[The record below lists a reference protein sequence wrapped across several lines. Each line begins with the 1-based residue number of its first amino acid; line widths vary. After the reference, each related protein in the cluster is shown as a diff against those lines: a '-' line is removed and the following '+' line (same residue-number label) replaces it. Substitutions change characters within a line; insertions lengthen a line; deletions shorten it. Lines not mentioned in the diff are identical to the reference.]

1 MILMISG
8 RCDIPAF
15 YSKWF
20 FQRIKEGF
28 VDVRN
33 PFNEHQISRIYLNEK
48 NIEGACFC
56 TKNPIPMLDY
66 LDEIPFPYYYHI
78 TITPYQTDLEPQ
90 VISKRDIIQAVKTI
104 SSKIG
109 KEKVFVRYD
118 PILLTSTY
126 TKEYHERAFERL
138 CSQLE
143 GTIAG
148 IVISFVD
155 DYKNLRKHQKETHIK
170 ELTNQEMIEVAKL
183 IGPIGKKYGILIQT
197 CAESIDLTSY
207 GINNTPCFDKATME
221 NLFNRQIIVRKQQ
234 GVRKNCDCLPTV
246 DIGDYNCCS
255 HHCKYC
261 YANYDEEKIQ
271 QRMKLHDPM
280 SSVLIG
286 HLSDEDTICL
296 REAPSI
302 QQPSLF

>member
-15 YSKWF
+15 YSEWF

-33 PFNEHQISRIYLNEK
+33 PFNERQISRIYLNEK

-56 TKNPIPMLDY
+56 TKNPIPMLDR

-78 TITPYQTDLEPQ
+78 TITPYQNDIEPN
-90 VISKRDIIQAVKTI
+90 VMNKTKIMEAIKTMSK
-104 SSKIG
+104 KIG
-109 KEKVFVRYD
+109 KEKVFIRYD
-118 PILLTSTY
+118 PIVLTSTY
-126 TKEYHERAFERL
+126 TLDYHERAFNRL
-138 CSQLE
+138 CAQLQ
-143 GTIAG
+143 GNIAG

-155 DYKNLRKHQKETHIK
+155 DYKNLRKHQKETNIK
-170 ELTNQEMIEVAKL
+170 ELNQQQMMDVAKR
-183 IGPIGKKYGILIQT
+183 IGPIGKKYNIPIQT
-197 CAESIDLTSY
+197 CAEQIDLSSY
-207 GINNTPCFDKATME
+207 DISNTPCFDKVTME
-221 NLFNRQIIVRKQQ
+221 KIFKRQITVTSQK
-234 GVRKNCDCLPTV
+234 GVRNNCDCLPTV

-261 YANYDEEKIQ
+261 YANYDEQQIQ
-271 QRMKLHDPM
+271 QRMKLHDPK

-286 HLSDEDTICL
+286 HLTKEDQIRI
-296 REAPSI
+296 REEKKV